1 MNDYYELLGV
11 DKTASQDEIKKSF
24 RKLAKEHHP
33 DVNQGNPESE
43 KKFKEINQA
52 YEVLSDPQK
61 RQNYDLDDRGDN
73 SGQGSWSHTFTGG
86 FGNLHEAFFNNFFNA
101 RQNQKE
107 EKQED
112 IKVQITISLKD
123 AFSGFNKNFEYERM
137 MFCERC
143 DGKGSKSPSET
154 IPCHTCNGSG
164 TVHQDIGTPFNSIRM
179 SQTCPTCGG
188 AKHSFKNPCPKCHGK
203 KSFKEKNS
211 FTLEINK
218 GIKSESLIVKNK
230 MGHKFAKDKY
240 GDLYVRVIV
249 QENDGFFTRFKDD
262 VIIQMP
268 LPFSV
273 YFAGGEISVPTLH
286 GVEKVVVGEK
296 QNQIRI
302 KNKGFSVEGSN
313 QFGDEVVNFSLEIPA
328 KISDEVK
335 KMLKEMPVDDGT
347 YPGYAEVL
355 KKIVL

>member
-11 DKTASQDEIKKSF
+11 LKTATTDEIKKAY
-24 RKLAKEHHP
+24 RALAKQHHP
-33 DVNQGNPESE
+33 DLNNGDPESE

-52 YEVLSDPQK
+52 YEILSDPQK
-61 RQNYDLDDRGDN
+61 RQNYDLGDRGEN
-73 SGQGSWSHTFTGG
+73 PGQDSWSHSFTGG
-86 FGNLHEAFFNNFFNA
+86 FGNIRDAFFNNFFNA

-112 IKVQITISLKD
+112 IKVQIAISMRD
-123 AFSGFNKNFEYERM
+123 AFSGFSKAFEYKRM
-137 MFCERC
+137 MFCEEC
-143 DGKGSKSPSET
+143 GGKGSKKPSET

-164 TVHQDIGTPFNSIRM
+164 TVHQNIGTPFNSIRM
-179 SQTCPTCGG
+179 SQTCPTCNG
-188 AKHSFKNPCPKCHGK
+188 ARNSFKNPCPKCNGK
-203 KSFKEKNS
+203 KSVKEKNS

-240 GDLYVRVIV
+240 GDLYVRVMV
-249 QENDGFFTRFKDD
+249 QESDGFFTRFNND

-286 GVEKVVVGEK
+286 GIEKVIVGEK
-296 QNQIRI
+296 QNQVFL
-302 KNKGFSVEGSN
+302 KGKGFSIEGSN
-313 QFGDEVVNFSLEIPA
+313 QFGQQVVNFSLEIPA
-328 KISDEVK
+328 KISDEIK
-335 KMLKEMPVDDGT
+335 KMLKEMTLDETT

-355 KKIVL
+355 KKIV